1 LKYIICKG
9 KARENVWP
17 LLNEVGALVAKDE
30 EKAELLGT
38 HKSMDPDG
46 MYQRVLRKL
55 ADVVV

>member
-1 LKYIICKG
+1 
-9 KARENVWP
+9 VWP